1 MFRRKLLLLLGL
13 VATLTGAYA
22 DDNGTL
28 AIANVQNAVQGKT
41 GSLDIVLSGSTRTYR
56 DFQFDITLPA
66 GLTYTVHSAGAL
78 LNGHTIQT
86 SDQGSNTTRLTGYS
100 DNTLTA
106 ANGTLLTISFTVA
119 ESATAGVN
127 TVTLANA
134 VFSDDAAT
142 HYTLTAGDN
151 TVTVTGALTLSETDT
166 EAPTPASGVNVTLS
180 RSFDVNKWYTICL
193 PFALTAEKLKTAFG
207 ENVKVG
213 DFIGYTVSGSA
224 IGVNFTTVTAMAAN
238 HPYIIKVTDG
248 AVNNPTFNGVDIV
261 AGTPVNNKGTDDT
274 DENIKA
280 MIGVYTET
288 TLESNW
294 LYIKDNRFKYSN
306 GTSNVKP
313 YRAYFRFCDFTDAM
327 HSRSIII
334 VEDGATGIRLV
345 DGVQADGGDWYDLS
359 GRRLSGK
366 PASKGVYI
374 QNGKK
379 VVIK

>member
-13 VATLTGAYA
+13 MATLTSAYA

-41 GSLDIVLSGSTRTYR
+41 GSLDIVLSGSPRTYR

-78 LNGHTIQT
+78 LNGHTILT
-86 SDQGSNTTRLTGYS
+86 SGSGTIRFTGYS
-100 DNTLTA
+100 TGTLTA

-119 ESATAGVN
+119 ESATAGAN

-134 VFSDDAAT
+134 VFSDDAAK
-142 HYTLTAGDN
+142 HYILAAGDN

-166 EAPTPASGVNVTLS
+166 AAPTPASGVNVTLS
-180 RSFDVNKWYTICL
+180 RSFAVNKWYTICL
-193 PFALTAEKLKTAFG
+193 PFALSADKVKSAFG

-213 DFIGYTVSGSA
+213 DFSGYTVSGSA

-261 AGTPVNNKGTDDT
+261 TGTPVNNKGTDAA
-274 DENIKA
+274 ENIKA

-288 TLESNW
+288 TLENNW
-294 LYIKDNRFKYSN
+294 LYIKDSKFKYST
-306 GTSNVKP
+306 GTSKVRP
-313 YRAYFRFCDFTDAM
+313 YRAYFRFRDFTDAM

-334 VEDGATGIRLV
+334 VEDGATGIRLI
-345 DGVQADGGDWYDLS
+345 DGAQADGGDWYDLS
-359 GRRLSGK
+359 GRKLSGK

>member
-1 MFRRKLLLLLGL
+1 MFRRKLLLLFVLL
-13 VATLTGAYA
+13 ATLTSAYA
-22 DDNGTL
+22 DNGTL

-41 GSLDIVLSGSTRTYR
+41 GSLDIVLSGSPRTYR

-78 LNGHTIQT
+78 LNGHAIQT
-86 SDQGSNTTRLTGYS
+86 SGSGTIRFTGYS

-119 ESATAGVN
+119 ESATAGAN

-151 TVTVTGALTLSETDT
+151 TVTVALTLSDDDT
-166 EAPTPASGVNVTLS
+166 AAPTPASGVNVTLS
-180 RSFDVNKWYTICL
+180 RSFAVNKWYTICL
-193 PFALTAEKLKTAFG
+193 PFALSSDKVKSAFG

-213 DFIGYTVSGSA
+213 DFSGYTVSGSA
-224 IGVNFTTVTAMAAN
+224 IGVNFTTVTEMAAN
-238 HPYIIKVTDG
+238 HPYIIKVIDG

-261 AGTPVNNKGTDDT
+261 AGSPVNNKGTDAT

-280 MIGVYTET
+280 MIGVYQET
-288 TLESNW
+288 TLENNW
-294 LYIKDNRFKYSN
+294 LYIKDSKFKYSN
-306 GTSNVKP
+306 GTSKVRP
-313 YRAYFRFCDFTDAM
+313 YRAYFRFRDFTDAM

-345 DGVQADGGDWYDLS
+345 DGVQADGDWYDLS

>member
-1 MFRRKLLLLLGL
+1 MFRRKLLLLFVLL
-13 VATLTGAYA
+13 ATLTGAYA

-56 DFQFDITLPA
+56 DFQFDITLPE

-86 SDQGSNTTRLTGYS
+86 SGSGTIRFTGYS
-100 DNTLTA
+100 TGTLTDT
-106 ANGTLLTISFTVA
+106 NGTLLTISFTVA
-119 ESATAGVN
+119 KSATAGDN

-134 VFSDDAAT
+134 VFSDDHAT

-151 TVTVTGALTLSETDT
+151 TVTVTGALTLSDDDT
-166 EAPTPASGVNVTLS
+166 AAPTPASGVNVTLS

-213 DFIGYTVSGSA
+213 DFSGYTVSGSA

-238 HPYIIKVTDG
+238 HPYIIKVTD
-248 AVNNPTFNGVDIV
+248 ANVENPTFNGVDII
-261 AGTPVNNKGTDDT
+261 AGTPVNNKGTDAT
-274 DENIKA
+274 DANIQA
-280 MIGVYTET
+280 MIGVYQET

-294 LYIKDNRFKYSN
+294 LYIRGNKFKYSN
-306 GTSNVKP
+306 GTSKVRP

-345 DGVQADGGDWYDLS
+345 DGAQADGGDWYDLS
-359 GRRLSGK
+359 GRKLSGK

>member
-13 VATLTGAYA
+13 MATLTGAYA

-41 GSLDIVLSGSTRTYR
+41 GSLDIVLSGSPRTYR

-66 GLTYTVHSAGAL
+66 GLTYTGHSAGAL

-86 SDQGSNTTRLTGYS
+86 SGSGTIRFTGYS
-100 DNTLTA
+100 TNTLTDT
-106 ANGTLLTISFTVA
+106 NGTLLTISFTVA
-119 ESATAGVN
+119 KSATAGDN

-134 VFSDDAAT
+134 VFSDDHAT
-142 HYTLTAGDN
+142 HYILTAGDN
-151 TVTVTGALTLSETDT
+151 TVTVTGALTLSDDDT
-166 EAPTPASGVNVTLS
+166 AAPTPASGVNVTLS
-180 RSFDVNKWYTICL
+180 RSFEVNKWYTICL

-207 ENVKVG
+207 ANVKVG
-213 DFIGYTVSGSA
+213 DFSGYTVSGSA

-261 AGTPVNNKGTDDT
+261 AGTPVNNKGTDAT
-274 DENIKA
+274 DANIKA
-280 MIGVYTET
+280 MIGVYEET

-294 LYIKDNRFKYSN
+294 LYIKDNRFKYST
-306 GTSNVKP
+306 GTSKVKP

-334 VEDGATGIRLV
+334 VEDGATGIRLI
-345 DGVQADGGDWYDLS
+345 DGDRADGDWYDLS

>member
-13 VATLTGAYA
+13 MATLTGAYA

-41 GSLDIVLSGSTRTYR
+41 GSLDIVLSGSPRTYR

-66 GLTYTVHSAGAL
+66 GLAYTGHSAGAL

-86 SDQGSNTTRLTGYS
+86 SGSGTIRFTGYS
-100 DNTLTA
+100 TGTLTDT
-106 ANGTLLTISFTVA
+106 NGTLLTISFTVA
-119 ESATAGVN
+119 KSATAGDN

-151 TVTVTGALTLSETDT
+151 TVTVTLTLSETDT
-166 EAPTPASGVNVTLS
+166 AAPTAASGVNVTLS

-193 PFALTAEKLKTAFG
+193 PFALSADKVKSAFG
-207 ENVKVG
+207 TNVKIG
-213 DFIGYTVSGSA
+213 DFNGYTINGSS

-238 HPYIIKVTDG
+238 HPYIIKVTD
-248 AVNNPTFNGVDIV
+248 ANVENPTFNGVDIV
-261 AGTPVNNKGTDDT
+261 DGTPVNNKGTDAT
-274 DENIKA
+274 ANIKA
-280 MIGVYTET
+280 MIGVYAET
-288 TLESNW
+288 TLENNW
-294 LYIKDNRFKYSN
+294 LYIRGNKFKYSN
-306 GTSNVKP
+306 GTSKVRP
-313 YRAYFRFCDFTDAM
+313 YRAYFRFRDFTDAM

-345 DGVQADGGDWYDLS
+345 DGDRADGGDWYDLS

>member
-13 VATLTGAYA
+13 MATLTSAYA

-41 GSLDIVLSGSTRTYR
+41 GSLDIVLSGSPRTYR

-78 LNGHTIQT
+78 QDGHSIQI
-86 SDQGSNTTRLTGYS
+86 SDQGGNTTRFTGYS
-100 DNTLTA
+100 TGTLTA

-119 ESATAGVN
+119 ESATAGAN

-151 TVTVTGALTLSETDT
+151 TVTVTGALTLSDDDT
-166 EAPTPASGVNVTLS
+166 AAPTPASGVNVTLS
-180 RSFDVNKWYTICL
+180 RSFAVNKWYTICL
-193 PFALTAEKLKTAFG
+193 PFALSADKVKSAFG

-213 DFIGYTVSGSA
+213 DFSGYTVSGSA

-261 AGTPVNNKGTDDT
+261 AGSPVNNKGTDAA
-274 DENIKA
+274 ENIKA

-288 TLESNW
+288 TLENNW
-294 LYIKDNRFKYSN
+294 LYIKDNRFKYST
-306 GTSNVKP
+306 GTSKVNP
-313 YRAYFRFCDFTDAM
+313 YRAYFRFRDFTGAM
-327 HSRSIII
+327 HSRSLII

-345 DGVQADGGDWYDLS
+345 EDAQADGEGWYDLS

-366 PASKGVYI
+366 PVSKGVYI

>member
-13 VATLTGAYA
+13 MATLTGAYA

-41 GSLDIVLSGSTRTYR
+41 GSLDIVLSGSPRTYR

-66 GLTYTVHSAGAL
+66 GLTYTGHSAGAL

-86 SDQGSNTTRLTGYS
+86 SGSGTIRFTGYS
-100 DNTLTA
+100 TNTLTDT
-106 ANGTLLTISFTVA
+106 NGTLLTISFTVA
-119 ESATAGVN
+119 KSATAGDN

-134 VFSDDAAT
+134 VFSDDHAT

-151 TVTVTGALTLSETDT
+151 TVTVTGALTLSDDDT
-166 EAPTPASGVNVTLS
+166 AAPTPASGVNVTLS

-193 PFALTAEKLKTAFG
+193 PFALSADKVKSAFG
-207 ENVKVG
+207 TNVKIG
-213 DFIGYTVSGSA
+213 DFNGYTINGSS

-238 HPYIIKVTDG
+238 HPYIIKVIDDN
-248 AVNNPTFNGVDIV
+248 VENPTFNGVDIV
-261 AGTPVNNKGTDDT
+261 AGSPVNNKGTDDT
-274 DENIKA
+274 PANIKA
-280 MIGVYTET
+280 MIGVYQET
-288 TLESNW
+288 TLENNW

-306 GTSNVKP
+306 GTSKVKP
-313 YRAYFRFCDFTDAM
+313 YRAYFRFRDFTDAM

-334 VEDGATGIRLV
+334 VEDGATGIRFV
-345 DGVQADGGDWYDLS
+345 EDAQADGGDWYDLS

-366 PASKGVYI
+366 PASKGVYN